1 MDAFKRN
8 AEVDAKRVQVEA
20 NRSEVILKGSVR
32 SWIEREEA
40 ERVAWSAPGVTKV
53 EDRIVVSRE
62 LPTAA
67 LRARRRA
74 LPLLIIL
81 VTANALM
88 FDGAEG
94 LPRRSVLAMTEAQE
108 LATFVDRARVQD
120 LSAAA
125 MEQLKIR
132 VLDTIGVAIAAL
144 AAPTIIV
151 IRDLTA
157 GLGGRPVSTLIGG
170 GKTAPDRAAFFNGAL
185 SRYLDFMDSYIAFG
199 ETRHPSDLPIS
210 ITIRSVPHGI
220 MPAALWETYH
230 APISAGQF

>member
-88 FDGAEG
+88 FDGAGGASKEER
-94 LPRRSVLAMTEAQE
+94 PR
-108 LATFVDRARVQD
+108 DD
-120 LSAAA
+120 
-125 MEQLKIR
+125 
-132 VLDTIGVAIAAL
+132 
-144 AAPTIIV
+144 
-151 IRDLTA
+151 
-157 GLGGRPVSTLIGG
+157 
-170 GKTAPDRAAFFNGAL
+170 
-185 SRYLDFMDSYIAFG
+185 
-199 ETRHPSDLPIS
+199 
-210 ITIRSVPHGI
+210 
-220 MPAALWETYH
+220 
-230 APISAGQF
+230 